1 MEFSME
7 FSSVN
12 ALCLH
17 LISSAFQRC
26 RLSEQICRLSV
37 ILNSSSSSR
46 HPSVQISISD
56 TGIGSCLKEFQDL
69 KFSWGGITENWD
81 GMLRVNTTSISD
93 TEIYNY
99 QISLKENRSSRRINR
114 LPSHQKNGA
123 KFSGTEVL
131 LSFVQSLDIL
141 LAGVHSFLQKMLIL
155 RIPNIA
161 IQLVAED
168 CDVPGSRYEKVF
180 LANKSL
186 QSPILPSNLEHLKSG
201 FEQYILTHGNSL
213 NSECNSCFP
222 SWEHLKVGSG
232 RACCTE
238 NELVMEAVI
247 VISDISKDNITCL
260 RESGDKTEVLY
271 FKDFSPSTIPQSS
284 MKALKSVYWRK
295 YGLNLAGK
303 KFQIDRNLV
312 KRSIKLSLDDL
323 KEKHAGA
330 LLSARATKIC
340 SYAPDLGKTIAGL
353 ILSSNDLEFQGE
365 CLSLLGLQSQGV
377 EAEIVENRIKE
388 RIVSVIEMN
397 DKKDQKT
404 QEAAPFL
411 FDDNRLREEEF
422 QEIDEEG
429 DYDMMALED

>member
-1 MEFSME
+1 ME

-12 ALCLH
+12 TLCFH

-93 TEIYNY
+93 TEVYNY

-131 LSFVQSLDIL
+131 LSFVESLDIL

-180 LANKSL
+180 LANKSM
-186 QSPILPSNLEHLKSG
+186 QSPILALNLEHLKSG

-213 NSECNSCFP
+213 NSECSSCFP

-247 VISDISKDNITCL
+247 VISDISKDDNTCL

-284 MKALKSVYWRK
+284 MKAMKSVHWRK
-295 YGLNLAGK
+295 YGLNLVGIAQQDGC
-303 KFQIDRNLV
+303 
-312 KRSIKLSLDDL
+312 
-323 KEKHAGA
+323 A
-330 LLSARATKIC
+330 LLEWENLPKDTHIYIVLH
-340 SYAPDLGKTIAGL
+340 SYHQQYPV
-353 ILSSNDLEFQGE
+353 SSE
-365 CLSLLGLQSQGV
+365 
-377 EAEIVENRIKE
+377 K
-388 RIVSVIEMN
+388 
-397 DKKDQKT
+397 
-404 QEAAPFL
+404 L
-411 FDDNRLREEEF
+411 FD
-422 QEIDEEG
+422 
-429 DYDMMALED
+429 ALL